1 MKYIA
6 YLTAKENT
14 LGADPGITVKDEDP
28 YTLVGEWQLP
38 EVPLHGEPRLNEHGD
53 YLDIEHADH
62 ILACSGWERVG
73 DWINSGGQWAAE
85 VEDQQAAEQD

>member
-6 YLTAKENT
+6 YLTAAGNT

-28 YTLVGEWQLP
+28 YTLVGEWALP
-38 EVPLHGEPRLNEHGD
+38 EVPLHGEPRLNDHGD

-62 ILACSGWERVG
+62 ILACASGLSGSGWRTSPATPASPSAG
-73 DWINSGGQWAAE
+73 SSPTP
-85 VEDQQAAEQD
+85 